1 MEIHFCLYKKY
12 IKKLLAERIL
22 NNDFF
27 LYQPNANA
35 LKHHYSGDLSLSFAW
50 SSQISNDCG
59 KIAH

>member
-1 MEIHFCLYKKY
+1 MEVHFCLNKKY

-35 LKHHYSGDLSLSFAW
+35 LKHHYSGDLSL
-50 SSQISNDCG
+50 
-59 KIAH
+59 